1 MRMSMKHRRI
11 TLIALL
17 LLLFGS
23 TMGWAQNNTY
33 HSVLSEHTWYRL
45 SVTQEGAHQ
54 LDYATLQGMGI
65 DMSNLNPSQI
75 RLFGNPS
82 GTLPEKNSDSRPD
95 DLTEMAICVTGADD
109 GSFDEGDVVLF
120 YGQEPTRWVLVDS
133 GKDTYRRERNYYSDT
148 TYYYLCVNSGV
159 EGLRV
164 GEKATLPVE
173 NTTAVISDFPDFVWH
188 EEELISPYSIGQNW
202 FGEQITSEDTVFAI
216 PFVFPNLVKTKYLR
230 INSQILGRIKKTYLH
245 YDAWVNDNHVADNVA
260 IKYVSDQDHLYGR
273 LSTINKQVVLDSDT
287 ATFKMSLV
295 NSPSGSLFLDYV
307 EIYGWRQLKR
317 SDDNFLFRL
326 MPSQFGDDKTAIW
339 VQNVSADCWLW
350 DVSSPLRPV
359 SQDAVLS
366 ANNLVF
372 ATDESTEKRYVLFK
386 PTAAYPIV
394 SWSALPNQNL
404 HAIAVADNLIL
415 TSPIFLEQ
423 AQDLANYHA
432 AKDDLTSIVVD
443 VNEIYNEFS
452 TGTPDPTGI
461 RDFVRMVYRRSSGQ
475 LKYLTLFGRA
485 SFDFRN
491 IKGIGQNYVPT
502 YETLE
507 DPQYELS
514 FASDDFFALMDDN
527 EGENCNGRVDIGVG
541 RISVSTIEEA
551 ETMLRKIKHYDDL
564 SASYGEWKTDLLLM
578 TDDEKTSYVNYS
590 ENLYTRIDT
599 LCPALTKKKLYCG
612 AYPLQNT
619 SSGMMNPG
627 ANADLKRAFDQG
639 MLALFYNG
647 HGGVK
652 GLTGENVFTNADINA
667 LANYDKMPF
676 VYTATCEFTKYDNP
690 LLVSAGEQLFLNP
703 HGGCVALFTAS
714 RPTYGDKNDLQT
726 RSLAPVLLQRD
737 ADGMPLRYGD
747 IVRLAKSNT
756 LNYNYSTSNPKPYLN
771 LNIRFLF
778 LGDPVLR
785 FPLPQKNITVTR
797 INGIAAGASSE
808 LGLHAMS
815 MVTME
820 GEVQNVNGQL
830 DAGFN
835 GTLWVRFYDQKAKLV
850 VKFPNDPPR
859 SVYYHKDVLYQGQ
872 VSVKAGKFS
881 ISFQVPK
888 EIKPGE
894 GTPRFSFYAYDSNR
908 GIDAMGKFDDLLLGG
923 IDPAMVPDDE
933 GPKITFYWNTPDF
946 ENGQL
951 VEHQGVL
958 YADLYDAQ
966 GIYHYGY
973 SLGRDIVMNSNLAAC
988 DHLVLNDR
996 YEPAMN
1002 DFRRGRIALP
1012 LNDLK
1017 PGTYEFTLK
1026 VWDTQDNASEATIWF
1041 VVDDNLFLSQVRNYP
1056 NPFDEETRIT
1066 MTHIGEDGD
1075 FDVNIEIFDIMGRSV
1090 QQLYKK
1096 VSASNGVIEPIVW
1109 DGRDYYGNHLRS
1121 GIYLYRL
1128 TLTDETGYFRTV
1140 SQRMIIQR

>member
-1 MRMSMKHRRI
+1 MKYRRI
-11 TLIALL
+11 TFIAMLL
-17 LLLFGS
+17 LLLGS
-23 TMGWAQNNTY
+23 SMGWAQVNTY
-33 HSVLSEHTWYRL
+33 NSVLSEHTWYRL

-65 DMSNLNPSQI
+65 DMGSLNPSQI

-82 GTLPEKNSDSRPD
+82 GALPEKNADSRPD

-133 GKDTYRRERNYYSDT
+133 NRETYRRERNYYSDT
-148 TYYYLCVNSGV
+148 TYYYLCVDSGV
-159 EGLRV
+159 DGLRV
-164 GEKATLPVE
+164 GEKPTLPVE

-188 EEELISPYSIGQNW
+188 EEELFSPYSIGQNW
-202 FGEQITSEDTVFAI
+202 FGEQITSEDSTLTI
-216 PFVFPNLVKTKYLR
+216 PFVFPNLAKNKYLR
-230 INSQILGRIKKTYLH
+230 ICSQVLGRIKKSNYLH
-245 YDAWVNDNHVADNVA
+245 YNAWVNDNHVADNVS
-260 IKYVSDQDHLYGR
+260 IKYYGDHEYGK
-273 LSTINKQVVLDSDT
+273 LSTINKQIVLDSDT
-287 ATFKMSLV
+287 AVFELSFVPFSGASLY
-295 NSPSGSLFLDYV
+295 LDYV
-307 EIYGWRQLKR
+307 EIYGWRQLIR

-326 MPSQFGDDKTAIW
+326 MPSQFGDDRTAIW
-339 VQNVSADCWLW
+339 VQNVNADFWLW
-350 DVSSPLRPV
+350 DVSTPLRPML
-359 SQDAVLS
+359 QDAVLS
-366 ANNLVF
+366 ADNMVF
-372 ATDESTEKRYVLFK
+372 ATNERTEKRYVLFL
-386 PTAAYPIV
+386 PTSAYPIV

-404 HAIAVADNLIL
+404 HAITAADNLIL

-423 AQDLANYHA
+423 AQELADYHA
-432 AKDDLTSIVVD
+432 AKDDLTCIVVD

-452 TGTPDPTGI
+452 TGTLDPTGI

-475 LKYLTLFGRA
+475 LKYLTLFGRT
-485 SFDFRN
+485 SFDFRD
-491 IKGIGQNYVPT
+491 IKGYGQNYVPT
-502 YETLE
+502 YETMD

-514 FASDDFFALMDDN
+514 FATDDFFALMDNN
-527 EGENCNGRVDIGVG
+527 EGVNSYGHVDIGVG
-541 RISVSTIEEA
+541 RISVSTVEEA

-564 SASYGEWKTDLLLM
+564 SATYGEWKADLLLLA
-578 TDDEKTSYVNYS
+578 DDEKSSYVNYS
-590 ENLYTRIDT
+590 EGIDT
-599 LCPALTKKKLYCG
+599 MIDSECPALTRKKLYCG
-612 AYPLQNT
+612 AYPLQSTANGT
-619 SSGMMNPG
+619 VNPG
-627 ANADLKRAFDQG
+627 ANADLQRAFDQG
-639 MLALFYNG
+639 LLAVFYNG

-652 GLTGENVFTNADINA
+652 GLTGENVFANADIAA

-676 VYTATCEFTKYDNP
+676 IYTATCEFTKYDNP

-703 HGGCVALFTAS
+703 RGGCVALFTTC
-714 RPTYGDKNDLQT
+714 RPTFGDKNYLQT
-726 RSLAPVLLQRD
+726 RALVPVLLQRD
-737 ADGMPLRYGD
+737 DDGMPLRYGD
-747 IVRLAKSNT
+747 IVRLAKSDP
-756 LNYNYSTSNPKPYLN
+756 LNFNSQGNQ
-771 LNIRFLF
+771 NIRFLF

-785 FPLPQKNITVTR
+785 FPLPQKNIAITR
-797 INGIAAGASSE
+797 INGMAVGVNDGIE
-808 LGLHAMS
+808 LHAMS

-820 GEVQNVNGQL
+820 GEIWDVNGRL

-835 GTLWVRFYDQKAKLV
+835 GTLWVRFYDQKTKVV
-850 VKFPNDPPR
+850 VKFADD
-859 SVYYHKDVLYQGQ
+859 STKKVYYHKDVLYQGQ
-872 VSVKAGKFS
+872 VTVKAGKFS
-881 ISFQVPK
+881 ISFQIPK

-894 GTPRFSFYAYDSNR
+894 GAPRFSFYAYDSIR
-908 GIDAMGKFDDLLLGG
+908 SVDAMGKFDDLLLGG

-946 ENGQL
+946 ENGQV

-958 YADLYDAQ
+958 YAELYDAQ

-973 SLGRDIVMNSNLAAC
+973 SLGRDIVLNSNLAAC
-988 DHLVLNDR
+988 NHLVLNDR

-1012 LNDLK
+1012 LSDLE

-1026 VWDTQDNASEATIWF
+1026 AWDTQDNASEASIWF

-1090 QQLYKK
+1090 QHLYKK
-1096 VSASNGVIEPIVW
+1096 VYASDGVIEPIVW
-1109 DGRDYYGNHLRS
+1109 DGCDYYGTPLRS

-1140 SQRMIIQR
+1140 SQRMVIQR